1 MQFFLYEIV
10 ARIGAICLC
19 VVLWRQLRRSLVE
32 RKTRY
37 STGGDWLNW
46 LIDWS
51 NLVAYRDTQPVMY
64 WIQIGFQIFG
74 LVACFFVAIFG
85 WWHPNS

>member
-1 MQFFLYEIV
+1 MELFLYEVV
-10 ARIGAICLC
+10 ARIVAIYLC
-19 VVLWRQLRRSLVE
+19 VVFWRQLRGSLIE

-37 STGGDWLNW
+37 MTDGDWLKW

-51 NLVAYRDTQPVMY
+51 NLVAHRDTQPVMY
-64 WIQIGFQIFG
+64 WIQIGFQIFT

-85 WWHPNS
+85 WWRPNT